1 MASRGIIW
9 TYFFYVTYNVKKYI
23 DRYIYME
30 DKNVK
35 LGLYAYQFRVDI
47 SIETGLTRVMEFINK
62 YNVQYYIAG
71 AETSSL
77 GKQHF
82 QCILWFKDKINTSK
96 LRNWWKGKADTTDQP
111 VSLTTAKKIKNLAK
125 YTMKEKNFTTNLTKE
140 EIKLIGQWAP
150 KAKAAEWS
158 EMLDEHAKKYVV
170 NQEEIQGECFDD
182 NNYYQTSKI
191 EVQHFV
197 CYLLEYYKAN
207 SRKPSRATL
216 QYLAWKHGHMT
227 NQHLAQ
233 AWF

>member
-1 MASRGIIW
+1 
-9 TYFFYVTYNVKKYI
+9 
-23 DRYIYME
+23 ME

-35 LGLYAYQFRVDI
+35 PGLYAYQFRVDI
-47 SIETGLTRVMEFINK
+47 QIDIGLTRVMEFINK

-125 YTMKEKNFTTNLTKE
+125 YTMKDKNFTTNLTKE

-158 EMLDEHAKKYVV
+158 QMLDEHAAKYDVV
-170 NQEEIQGECFDD
+170 VESFEACEYGNTTVHKY
-182 NNYYQTSKI
+182 NSKI
-191 EVQHFV
+191 GLHAFV
-197 CYLLEYYKAN
+197 CYMLDYYKAN
-207 SRKPSRATL
+207 SKRPSRATL
-216 QYLAWKHGHMT
+216 QYLSWKHGHMT
-227 NQHLAQ
+227 NNNLAES
-233 AWF
+233 WF